1 MGRNALTR
9 EEMKVRLH
17 KMKIALYEGKHQ
29 HRSGDWHEGA
39 HQMLTEMLNALD
51 EYRH

>member
-1 MGRNALTR
+1 MGRNVLTR

-17 KMKIALYEGKHQ
+17 KMKIALYEGNYQQK
-29 HRSGDWHEGA
+29 SGDWHEGA
-39 HQMLTEMLNALD
+39 HEMLTKMLNILD